1 MIGNFNE
8 LRDYQKTDV
17 EKIVASNCLGI
28 FSEQRTGKTPTALI
42 GMANLC
48 QGTNFLVVC
57 PNTLVY
63 NWANEVRNWLPMYC
77 PIVITSQQIP
87 EYDKTKPTVWIV
99 NYEKVA
105 HTKAHI
111 GLLPQLM
118 KLGDGL
124 IIDEAHRIKNVK
136 AATSKAIISLAHKFK
151 YRLAL
156 TGTPA
161 HNKPEDVFNILR
173 FLDFKTYSSYYTF
186 IEKWC
191 AMQTIYTAQG
201 AKSLPNGIR
210 KDKKLEFAQLLDTL
224 SIMHKRTEV
233 MDWSTD
239 MDIIDIPLPATP
251 TQLKYL
257 EQLERYFECT
267 DGTTDIETQGI
278 LDRLIRYRQICSAPA
293 ILNLKGKSPKID
305 WLRQY
310 LQDNKNQ
317 HVLVFSNSKKLL
329 NLIYSELGNKFTMS
343 IIHGDIKSKERQE
356 RVQQFQQGKLQCL
369 LLQTQA
375 CKEGLTLDLADIT
388 VFMDVYPPSSDYL
401 QAKDRAVPTSADK
414 VKVRLVYRLMMQST
428 YDQCLYSLVDKNID
442 ASKVIN
448 DFINYLK

>member
-1 MIGNFNE
+1 MIGNFDK
-8 LRDYQKTDV
+8 LRDYQKADV
-17 EKIVASNCLGI
+17 AKIVASNCLGI

-63 NWANEVRNWLPMYC
+63 NWANEVHNWLPEYT
-77 PIVITSQQIP
+77 PIVITTQQVP
-87 EYDKTKPTVWIV
+87 DYDKGVPTVFIV

-105 HTKAHI
+105 HTKTHI

-124 IIDEAHRIKNVK
+124 IIDEAHRIKNIQ

-161 HNKPEDVFNILR
+161 HDKPEDVFNILR
-173 FLDFKTYSSYYTF
+173 FLDFKTYSSYYAF
-186 IEKWC
+186 IDEWC
-191 AMQTIYTAQG
+191 RMQTVYTSRG
-201 AKSLPNGIR
+201 AKSIPNGIR
-210 KDKKLEFAQLLDTL
+210 KDKQAAFVQILDSL

-233 MDWSTD
+233 MDWDTG
-239 MDIIDIPLPATP
+239 MDILDIPLPPTP
-251 TQLKYL
+251 AQLKYL
-257 EQLERYFECT
+257 AQLEKVFECT
-267 DGTTDIETQGI
+267 DGITNIMTQGV

-293 ILNLKGKSPKID
+293 ILNLKGKSPKVE

-310 LQDNKNQ
+310 LQDNKDA
-317 HVLVFSNSKKLL
+317 HVIVFSNSKKLL
-329 NLIYSELGNKFTMS
+329 NYIYKTLGAKFSMG
-343 IIHGDIKSKERQE
+343 IIHGDVKPKERQE
-356 RVQQFQQGKLQCL
+356 LVQQFQSGQLQSL

-375 CKEGLTLDLADIT
+375 CKEGLTLDLADTT

-401 QAKDRAVPTSADK
+401 QAKDRAVPTSPDK
-414 VKVRLVYRLMMQST
+414 VKVRLVYRLMIQNT